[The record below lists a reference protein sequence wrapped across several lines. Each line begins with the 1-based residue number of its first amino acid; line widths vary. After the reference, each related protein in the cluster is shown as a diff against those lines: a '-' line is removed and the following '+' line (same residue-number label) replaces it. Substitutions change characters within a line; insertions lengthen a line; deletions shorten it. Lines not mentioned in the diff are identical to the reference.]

1 MTDRQT
7 DNATDL
13 IYIRHATR
21 LGYIPMKSGN
31 VADLSYPTSKIRRDR
46 VQGRY
51 GNISPT
57 ITCGGNAIYKIDREI
72 EKMDVMTDE
81 FYQDNQDIGS
91 GKKKTKKKYRIRK
104 LTPKECFRLQGVS
117 EKDADAMLNTE
128 SNSQCYKAAGN
139 SICVSVLCALF
150 SQLGIQGIPRW
161 NDMNNE
167 ERKQMIYKGTI
178 LERKSVDEH
187 GFEVF

>member
-1 MTDRQT
+1 MNIISD
-7 DNATDL
+7 DF
-13 IYIRHATR
+13 IYIRQATKR
-21 LGYIPMKSGN
+21 GVIELKSGN
-31 VADLSYPTSKIRRDR
+31 VADLSYPTSKIRRGR
-46 VQGRY
+46 VQGKY

-57 ITCGGNAIYKIDREI
+57 ITCGGNAIHKIDMEI
-72 EKMDVMTDE
+72 ETMDVMTDE